1 MGHPEWRGHTQF
13 SLKKCMKTVGY
24 FGMIPFVSNF
34 SDHPKG
40 SWQGHTLFN
49 TSAGQVDLL
58 VAIIND
64 TNLYGIISYINE
76 LSLVLNA
83 DVRKLN

>member
-1 MGHPEWRGHTQF
+1 
-13 SLKKCMKTVGY
+13 MKMVGY

-34 SDHPKG
+34 SDHPKR
-40 SWQGHTLFN
+40 SWQGHNLFN

-64 TNLYGIISYINE
+64 TNLYGIILYINE